1 MKNNNTHK
9 FNFAKHILILLSV
22 FIVSCEK
29 DDNDLT
35 PPTITLVGDTS
46 IDVNLYSTYTDPGFS
61 ASDDTDGDIT
71 SLVVIGGDTV
81 DTDTEGS
88 YNVTYD
94 VSDAAGN
101 QAIQASRTISV
112 VPNAVN
118 APATYAFTRN
128 GESTVS
134 FEGQST
140 RLAQSNELYAAL
152 NAQTGVDVDALN
164 QMFAGG
170 SDGKSA
176 GFADEALNG
185 TTKLIRSKTSASAL
199 RGSGAVKASF
209 DAWIQE
215 YVNDVMPN
223 YGVDA
228 APGQAGAF
236 GSYAF
241 NAKGHEI
248 DQLFFKGL
256 IGAFTLD
263 QIVNNYIDSAYLES
277 YKEDNTNDVISGS
290 SNPYTTMEH
299 KWDEGFGYL
308 YGHAGEDIA
317 TAGSTPSGSGNL
329 LMKYFKKVNSS
340 DTKDPQ
346 IANDVYNAFII
357 GRAAIGA
364 KNYTVMD
371 AQSAIIKQKLSSVI
385 GHYAIHYLSGA
396 ISTIGSSTGADR
408 LSAFHGLSEGYGFVL
423 SLQFTND
430 GTDSPYFTKDEV
442 DTYLTQIDNFYTVE
456 TATLQT
462 IHDEIKSRFGI

>member
-1 MKNNNTHK
+1 MKTFYNY
-9 FNFAKHILILLSV
+9 ILFTLPILMLL
-22 FIVSCEK
+22 FVSC
-29 DDNDLT
+29 DNDDDDLT
-35 PPTITLVGDTS
+35 SPIITLVGSTS
-46 IDVNLYSTYTDPGFS
+46 IEVNLYSTYTDPGYS

-88 YNVTYD
+88 YSVTYD

-128 GESTVS
+128 GESTVT
-134 FEGQST
+134 FGGQST

-164 QMFAGG
+164 LMFAGG

-176 GFADEALNG
+176 GFADETLNG
-185 TTKLIRSKTSASAL
+185 TTKLLRSKTSASAM
-199 RGSGAVKASF
+199 RGSSAVKASF

-317 TAGSTPSGSGNL
+317 TAGSTPSGGGNL

-346 IANDVYNAFII
+346 IANDVYNAFIT
-357 GRAAIGA
+357 GRAAIVA

-396 ISTIGSSTGADR
+396 ITNIGTLTGADR
-408 LSAFHGLSEGYGFVL
+408 LPAFHGLSEGYGFIL

-442 DTYLTQIDNFYTVE
+442 DTYLTQIDDFYTVD
-456 TATLQT
+456 TATLQA
-462 IHDEIKSRFGI
+462 IHDEIKTRFGI

>member
-1 MKNNNTHK
+1 MKTFYNY
-9 FNFAKHILILLSV
+9 ILFTLPILMLL
-22 FIVSCEK
+22 FVSC
-29 DDNDLT
+29 DNDDDDLT
-35 PPTITLVGDTS
+35 SPIITLVGSTS
-46 IDVNLYSTYTDPGFS
+46 IEVNLYSTYTDPGYS

-88 YNVTYD
+88 YSVTYD

-128 GESTVS
+128 GESTVT
-134 FEGQST
+134 FGGQST

-164 QMFAGG
+164 LMFAGG

-176 GFADEALNG
+176 GFADETLNG
-185 TTKLIRSKTSASAL
+185 TTKLLRSKTSASAM
-199 RGSGAVKASF
+199 RGSSAVKASF

-317 TAGSTPSGSGNL
+317 TAGSTPSGGGNL

-346 IANDVYNAFII
+346 IANDVYNAFIT
-357 GRAAIGA
+357 GRAAIVA
-364 KNYTVMD
+364 KNYIVMD

-385 GHYAIHYLSGA
+385 GHFAIHYLSGA
-396 ISTIGSSTGADR
+396 ITNIGTSTGADR
-408 LSAFHGLSEGYGFVL
+408 LPAFHGLSEGYGFIL

-442 DTYLTQIDNFYTVE
+442 DTYLTQIDDFYTVD
-456 TATLQT
+456 TATLQA
-462 IHDEIKSRFGI
+462 IHDEIKTRFGI

>member
-1 MKNNNTHK
+1 MKNFYNY
-9 FNFAKHILILLSV
+9 ILLTLPISMLL
-22 FIVSCEK
+22 FVSC
-29 DDNDLT
+29 DNDDDDLT
-35 PPTITLVGDTS
+35 SPIITLVGSTS
-46 IDVNLYSTYTDPGFS
+46 IEVNLYSTYTDPGYS

-88 YNVTYD
+88 YSVTYD

-128 GESTVS
+128 GESTVT
-134 FEGQST
+134 FGGQST

-164 QMFAGG
+164 LMFAGG

-176 GFADEALNG
+176 GFADETLNG
-185 TTKLIRSKTSASAL
+185 TTKLLRSKTSASAM
-199 RGSGAVKASF
+199 RGSSAVKASF

-317 TAGSTPSGSGNL
+317 TAGSTPSGGGNL

-346 IANDVYNAFII
+346 IANDVYNAFIT
-357 GRAAIGA
+357 GRAAIVA

-396 ISTIGSSTGADR
+396 ITNIGTSTGADR
-408 LSAFHGLSEGYGFVL
+408 LPAFHGLSEGYGFIL

-442 DTYLTQIDNFYTVE
+442 DTYLTQIDDFYTVD
-456 TATLQT
+456 TATLQA
-462 IHDEIKSRFGI
+462 IHDEIKTRFGI

>member
-1 MKNNNTHK
+1 MKNFYNY
-9 FNFAKHILILLSV
+9 ILLTLPISMLL
-22 FIVSCEK
+22 FVSC
-29 DDNDLT
+29 DNDDDDLT
-35 PPTITLVGDTS
+35 SPIITLVGSTS
-46 IDVNLYSTYTDPGFS
+46 IEVNLYSTYTDPGYS

-88 YNVTYD
+88 YSVTYD

-128 GESTVS
+128 GESTVT
-134 FEGQST
+134 FGGQST

-152 NAQTGVDVDALN
+152 NAQTGVDVAALN
-164 QMFAGG
+164 LMFAGG

-176 GFADEALNG
+176 GFADETLNG
-185 TTKLIRSKTSASAL
+185 TTKLLRSKTSASAM
-199 RGSGAVKASF
+199 RGSSAVKASF

-317 TAGSTPSGSGNL
+317 TAGSTPSGGGNL

-346 IANDVYNAFII
+346 IANDVYNAFIT
-357 GRAAIGA
+357 GRAAIVA

-385 GHYAIHYLSGA
+385 GHFAIHYLSGA
-396 ISTIGSSTGADR
+396 ITNIGTSTGADR
-408 LSAFHGLSEGYGFVL
+408 LPAFHGLSEGYGFIL

-442 DTYLTQIDNFYTVE
+442 DTYLTQIDDFYTVD
-456 TATLQT
+456 TATLQA
-462 IHDEIKSRFGI
+462 IHDEIKTRFGI

>member
-1 MKNNNTHK
+1 MKNFYNY
-9 FNFAKHILILLSV
+9 ILFTLPILMLL
-22 FIVSCEK
+22 FVSC
-29 DDNDLT
+29 DNDDDDLT
-35 PPTITLVGDTS
+35 SPIITLVGSTS
-46 IDVNLYSTYTDPGFS
+46 IEVNLYSTYTDPGYS

-88 YNVTYD
+88 YSVTYD

-128 GESTVS
+128 GESTVT
-134 FEGQST
+134 FGGQST

-164 QMFAGG
+164 LMFAGG

-176 GFADEALNG
+176 GFADETLNG
-185 TTKLIRSKTSASAL
+185 TTKLLRSKTSASAM
-199 RGSGAVKASF
+199 RGSSAVKASF

-317 TAGSTPSGSGNL
+317 TAGSAPSGGGNL

-346 IANDVYNAFII
+346 IANDVYNAFIT
-357 GRAAIGA
+357 GRAAIVA

-396 ISTIGSSTGADR
+396 ITNIGTLTGADR
-408 LSAFHGLSEGYGFVL
+408 LPAFHGLSEGYGFIL

-442 DTYLTQIDNFYTVE
+442 DTYLTQIDDFYTVD
-456 TATLQT
+456 TATLQA
-462 IHDEIKSRFGI
+462 IHDEIKTRFGI

>member
-1 MKNNNTHK
+1 MKTFYNY
-9 FNFAKHILILLSV
+9 ILFTLPILMLL
-22 FIVSCEK
+22 FVSCEN
-29 DDNDLT
+29 DDDDLT
-35 PPTITLVGDTS
+35 SPIITLVGSTS
-46 IDVNLYSTYTDPGFS
+46 IEVNLYSTYTDPGYS

-88 YNVTYD
+88 YSVTYD

-128 GESTVS
+128 GDSTVT
-134 FEGQST
+134 FGGQST

-164 QMFAGG
+164 LMFAGG

-176 GFADEALNG
+176 GFADETLNG
-185 TTKLIRSKTSASAL
+185 TTKLLRSKTSASAM
-199 RGSGAVKASF
+199 RGSSAVKASF

-317 TAGSTPSGSGNL
+317 TAGSTPSGGGNL

-346 IANDVYNAFII
+346 IANDVYNAFIT
-357 GRAAIGA
+357 GRAAIVA

-396 ISTIGSSTGADR
+396 ITNIGTSTGADR
-408 LSAFHGLSEGYGFVL
+408 LPAFHGLSEGYGFIL

-442 DTYLTQIDNFYTVE
+442 DTYLTQIDDFYTVD
-456 TATLQT
+456 TATLQA
-462 IHDEIKSRFGI
+462 IHDEIKTRFGI

>member
-1 MKNNNTHK
+1 MKTFYNY
-9 FNFAKHILILLSV
+9 ILFTLPILMLL
-22 FIVSCEK
+22 FVSC
-29 DDNDLT
+29 DNDDDDLT
-35 PPTITLVGDTS
+35 SPIITLVGSTS
-46 IDVNLYSTYTDPGFS
+46 IEVNLYSTYTDPGYS

-88 YNVTYD
+88 YSVTYD

-128 GESTVS
+128 GESTVT
-134 FEGQST
+134 FGGQST

-164 QMFAGG
+164 LMFAGG

-176 GFADEALNG
+176 GFADETLNG
-185 TTKLIRSKTSASAL
+185 TTKLLRSKTSASAM
-199 RGSGAVKASF
+199 RGSSAVKASLF

-317 TAGSTPSGSGNL
+317 TAGSTPSGGGNL

-346 IANDVYNAFII
+346 IANDVYNAFIT
-357 GRAAIGA
+357 GRAAIAA

-385 GHYAIHYLSGA
+385 GHFAIHYLSGA
-396 ISTIGSSTGADR
+396 ITNIGTSTGADR
-408 LSAFHGLSEGYGFVL
+408 LPAFHGLSEGYGFIL

-442 DTYLTQIDNFYTVE
+442 DTYLTQIDDFYTVD
-456 TATLQT
+456 TATLQA
-462 IHDEIKSRFGI
+462 IHDEIKTRFGI

>member
-1 MKNNNTHK
+1 MKTFYNY
-9 FNFAKHILILLSV
+9 ILFTLPILMLL
-22 FIVSCEK
+22 FVSC
-29 DDNDLT
+29 DNDDDDLT
-35 PPTITLVGDTS
+35 SPIITLVGSTS
-46 IDVNLYSTYTDPGFS
+46 IEVNLYSTYTDPGYS

-88 YNVTYD
+88 YSVTYD

-128 GESTVS
+128 GESTVT
-134 FEGQST
+134 FGGQST

-164 QMFAGG
+164 LMFAGG

-176 GFADEALNG
+176 GFADETLNG
-185 TTKLIRSKTSASAL
+185 TTKLLRSKTSASAM
-199 RGSGAVKASF
+199 RGSSAVKASLF

-317 TAGSTPSGSGNL
+317 TAGSTPSGGGNL

-346 IANDVYNAFII
+346 IANDVYNAFIT
-357 GRAAIGA
+357 GRAAIVA

-385 GHYAIHYLSGA
+385 GHFAIHYLSGA
-396 ISTIGSSTGADR
+396 ITNIGTSTGADR
-408 LSAFHGLSEGYGFVL
+408 LPAFHGLSEGYGFIL

-442 DTYLTQIDNFYTVE
+442 DTYLTQIDDFYTVD
-456 TATLQT
+456 TATLQA
-462 IHDEIKSRFGI
+462 IHDEIKTRFGI

>member
-1 MKNNNTHK
+1 MKTFYNY
-9 FNFAKHILILLSV
+9 ILFTLPILMLL
-22 FIVSCEK
+22 FVSCEN
-29 DDNDLT
+29 DDDDLT
-35 PPTITLVGDTS
+35 SPIITLVGSTS
-46 IDVNLYSTYTDPGFS
+46 IEVNLYSTYTDPGYS

-88 YNVTYD
+88 YSVTYD

-128 GESTVS
+128 GESTVT
-134 FEGQST
+134 FGGQST

-164 QMFAGG
+164 LMFAGG

-176 GFADEALNG
+176 GFADETLNG
-185 TTKLIRSKTSASAL
+185 TTKLLRSKTSASAM
-199 RGSGAVKASF
+199 RGSSAVKASF

-317 TAGSTPSGSGNL
+317 TAGSTPSGGGNL

-346 IANDVYNAFII
+346 IANDVYNAFIT
-357 GRAAIGA
+357 GRAAIVA

-396 ISTIGSSTGADR
+396 ITNIGTSTGADR
-408 LSAFHGLSEGYGFVL
+408 LPAFHGLSEGYGFIL

-442 DTYLTQIDNFYTVE
+442 DTYLTQIDDFYTVD
-456 TATLQT
+456 TATLQA
-462 IHDEIKSRFGI
+462 IHDEIKTRFGI

>member
-1 MKNNNTHK
+1 MKTFYNY
-9 FNFAKHILILLSV
+9 ILLTLPILMLL
-22 FIVSCEK
+22 FVSC
-29 DDNDLT
+29 DNDDDDLT
-35 PPTITLVGDTS
+35 SPIITLVGSTS
-46 IDVNLYSTYTDPGFS
+46 IEVNLYSTYTDPGYS

-88 YNVTYD
+88 YSVTYD

-128 GESTVS
+128 GESTVT
-134 FEGQST
+134 FGGQST

-164 QMFAGG
+164 LMFAGG

-176 GFADEALNG
+176 GFADETLNG
-185 TTKLIRSKTSASAL
+185 TTKLLRSKTSASAM
-199 RGSGAVKASF
+199 RGSSAVKASF

-317 TAGSTPSGSGNL
+317 TAGSAPSGGGNL

-346 IANDVYNAFII
+346 IANDVYNAFIT
-357 GRAAIGA
+357 GRAAIVA

-396 ISTIGSSTGADR
+396 ITNIGTSTGADR
-408 LSAFHGLSEGYGFVL
+408 LPAFHGLSEGYGFIL

-442 DTYLTQIDNFYTVE
+442 DTYLTQIDDFYTVD
-456 TATLQT
+456 TATLQA
-462 IHDEIKSRFGI
+462 IHDEIKTRFGI

>member
-1 MKNNNTHK
+1 MKTFYNY
-9 FNFAKHILILLSV
+9 ILFTLPILMLL
-22 FIVSCEK
+22 FVSCEN
-29 DDNDLT
+29 DDDDLT
-35 PPTITLVGDTS
+35 SPIITLVGSTS
-46 IDVNLYSTYTDPGFS
+46 IEVNLYSTYTDPGYS

-88 YNVTYD
+88 YSVTYD

-134 FEGQST
+134 FDGQST

-164 QMFAGG
+164 MMFAGG

-176 GFADEALNG
+176 GFADETLNG
-185 TTKLIRSKTSASAL
+185 TTKLIRSKTSASAM
-199 RGSGAVKASF
+199 RGSSAVKASF

-317 TAGSTPSGSGNL
+317 TAGSTPSGGGNL

-346 IANDVYNAFII
+346 IANDVYNAFIT
-357 GRAAIGA
+357 GRAAIVA

-396 ISTIGSSTGADR
+396 ITNIGTSTGADR
-408 LSAFHGLSEGYGFVL
+408 LPAFHGLSEGYGFIL

-442 DTYLTQIDNFYTVE
+442 DTYLTQIDDFYTVD
-456 TATLQT
+456 TATLQA
-462 IHDEIKSRFGI
+462 IHDEIKTRFGI

>member
-1 MKNNNTHK
+1 MKNFYNY
-9 FNFAKHILILLSV
+9 ILLTLPISMLL
-22 FIVSCEK
+22 FVSC
-29 DDNDLT
+29 DNDDDDLT
-35 PPTITLVGDTS
+35 SPIITLVGSTS
-46 IDVNLYSTYTDPGFS
+46 IEVNLYSTYTDPGYS

-88 YNVTYD
+88 YSVTYD

-128 GESTVS
+128 GESTVT
-134 FEGQST
+134 FGGQST

-164 QMFAGG
+164 LMFAGG

-176 GFADEALNG
+176 GFADETLNG
-185 TTKLIRSKTSASAL
+185 TTKLLRSKTSASAM
-199 RGSGAVKASF
+199 RGSSAVKASF

-317 TAGSTPSGSGNL
+317 TAGSTPSGGGNL

-346 IANDVYNAFII
+346 IANDVYNAFIT
-357 GRAAIGA
+357 GRAAIVA

-396 ISTIGSSTGADR
+396 ITNIGTLTGADR
-408 LSAFHGLSEGYGFVL
+408 LPAFHGLSEGYGFIL

-442 DTYLTQIDNFYTVE
+442 DTYLTQIDDFYTVD
-456 TATLQT
+456 TATLQA
-462 IHDEIKSRFGI
+462 IHDEIKTRFGI

>member
-1 MKNNNTHK
+1 MKTFYNY
-9 FNFAKHILILLSV
+9 ILFTLPILMLL
-22 FIVSCEK
+22 FVSCEN
-29 DDNDLT
+29 DDDDLT
-35 PPTITLVGDTS
+35 SPIITLVGSTS
-46 IDVNLYSTYTDPGFS
+46 IEVNLYSTYTDPGYS

-88 YNVTYD
+88 YSVTYD

-128 GESTVS
+128 GESTVT
-134 FEGQST
+134 FGGQST

-152 NAQTGVDVDALN
+152 NAQTGVDVAALN
-164 QMFAGG
+164 LMFAGG

-176 GFADEALNG
+176 GFADETLNG
-185 TTKLIRSKTSASAL
+185 TTKLLRSKTSASAM
-199 RGSGAVKASF
+199 RGSSAVKASF

-317 TAGSTPSGSGNL
+317 TAGSTPSGGGNL

-346 IANDVYNAFII
+346 IANDVYNAFIT
-357 GRAAIGA
+357 GRAAIVA

-396 ISTIGSSTGADR
+396 ITNIGTLTGADR
-408 LSAFHGLSEGYGFVL
+408 LPAFHGLSEGYGFIL

-442 DTYLTQIDNFYTVE
+442 DTYLTQIDDFYTVD
-456 TATLQT
+456 TATLQA
-462 IHDEIKSRFGI
+462 IHDEIKTRFGI

>member
-1 MKNNNTHK
+1 MKTFYNY
-9 FNFAKHILILLSV
+9 ILFTLPILMLL
-22 FIVSCEK
+22 FVSC
-29 DDNDLT
+29 DNDDDDLT
-35 PPTITLVGDTS
+35 SPIITLVGSTS
-46 IDVNLYSTYTDPGFS
+46 IEVNLYSTYTDPGYS

-88 YNVTYD
+88 YSVTYD

-128 GESTVS
+128 GESTVT
-134 FEGQST
+134 FGGQST

-164 QMFAGG
+164 LMFAGG

-176 GFADEALNG
+176 GFADETLNG
-185 TTKLIRSKTSASAL
+185 TTKLLRSKTSASAM
-199 RGSGAVKASF
+199 RGSSAVKASF

-317 TAGSTPSGSGNL
+317 TAGSAPSGGGNL

-346 IANDVYNAFII
+346 IANDVYNAFIT
-357 GRAAIGA
+357 GRAAIVA

-396 ISTIGSSTGADR
+396 ITNIGTLTGADR
-408 LSAFHGLSEGYGFVL
+408 LPAFHGLSEGYGFIL

-442 DTYLTQIDNFYTVE
+442 DTYLTQIDDFYTVD
-456 TATLQT
+456 TATLQA
-462 IHDEIKSRFGI
+462 IHDEIKTRFGI

>member
-1 MKNNNTHK
+1 MKTFYNY
-9 FNFAKHILILLSV
+9 ILLTLPILMLL
-22 FIVSCEK
+22 FVSC
-29 DDNDLT
+29 DNDDDDLT
-35 PPTITLVGDTS
+35 SPIITLVGSTS
-46 IDVNLYSTYTDPGFS
+46 IEVNLYSTYTDPGYS

-88 YNVTYD
+88 YSVTYD

-128 GESTVS
+128 GESTVT
-134 FEGQST
+134 FGGQST

-164 QMFAGG
+164 LMFAGG

-176 GFADEALNG
+176 GFADETLNG
-185 TTKLIRSKTSASAL
+185 TTKLLRSKTSASAM
-199 RGSGAVKASF
+199 RGSSAVKASF

-317 TAGSTPSGSGNL
+317 TAGSTPSGGGNL

-346 IANDVYNAFII
+346 IANDVYNAFIT
-357 GRAAIGA
+357 GRAAIVA

-396 ISTIGSSTGADR
+396 ITNIGTSTGADR
-408 LSAFHGLSEGYGFVL
+408 LPAFHGLSEGYGFIL

-442 DTYLTQIDNFYTVE
+442 DTYLTQIDDFYTVD
-456 TATLQT
+456 TATLQA
-462 IHDEIKSRFGI
+462 IHDEIKTRFGI

>member
-1 MKNNNTHK
+1 MKNFYNY
-9 FNFAKHILILLSV
+9 ILFTLPILMLL
-22 FIVSCEK
+22 FVSC
-29 DDNDLT
+29 DNDDDDLT
-35 PPTITLVGDTS
+35 SPIITLVGSTS
-46 IDVNLYSTYTDPGFS
+46 IEVNLYSTYTDPGYS

-88 YNVTYD
+88 YSVTYD

-128 GESTVS
+128 GESTVT
-134 FEGQST
+134 FGGQST

-164 QMFAGG
+164 LMFAGG

-176 GFADEALNG
+176 GFADETLNG
-185 TTKLIRSKTSASAL
+185 TTKLLRSKTSASAM
-199 RGSGAVKASF
+199 RGSSAVKASF

-317 TAGSTPSGSGNL
+317 TAGSTPSGGGNL

-346 IANDVYNAFII
+346 IANDVYNAFIT
-357 GRAAIGA
+357 GRAAIVA

-396 ISTIGSSTGADR
+396 ITNIGTSTGADR
-408 LSAFHGLSEGYGFVL
+408 LPAFHGLSEGYGFIL

-442 DTYLTQIDNFYTVE
+442 DTYLTQIDDFYTVD
-456 TATLQT
+456 TATLQA
-462 IHDEIKSRFGI
+462 IHDEIKTRFGI

>member
-1 MKNNNTHK
+1 MKTFYNY
-9 FNFAKHILILLSV
+9 ILFTLPILMLL
-22 FIVSCEK
+22 FVSCEN
-29 DDNDLT
+29 DDDDLT
-35 PPTITLVGDTS
+35 SPIITLVGSTS
-46 IDVNLYSTYTDPGFS
+46 IEVNLYSTYTDPGYS

-88 YNVTYD
+88 YSVTYD

-128 GESTVS
+128 GESTVT
-134 FEGQST
+134 FGGQST

-164 QMFAGG
+164 LMFAGG

-176 GFADEALNG
+176 GFADETLNG
-185 TTKLIRSKTSASAL
+185 TTKLLRSKTSASAM
-199 RGSGAVKASF
+199 RGSSAVKASF

-317 TAGSTPSGSGNL
+317 TAGSTPSGGGNL

-346 IANDVYNAFII
+346 IANDVYNAFIT
-357 GRAAIGA
+357 GRAAIVA
-364 KNYTVMD
+364 KNYTVMY

-396 ISTIGSSTGADR
+396 ITNIGTSTGADR
-408 LSAFHGLSEGYGFVL
+408 LPAFHGLSEGYGFIL

-442 DTYLTQIDNFYTVE
+442 DTYLTQIDDFYTVD
-456 TATLQT
+456 TATLQA
-462 IHDEIKSRFGI
+462 IHDEIKTRFGI

>member
-1 MKNNNTHK
+1 MKTFYNY
-9 FNFAKHILILLSV
+9 ILFTLPILMLL
-22 FIVSCEK
+22 FVSCEN
-29 DDNDLT
+29 DDDDLT
-35 PPTITLVGDTS
+35 SPIITLVGSTS
-46 IDVNLYSTYTDPGFS
+46 IEVNLYSTYTDPGYS

-88 YNVTYD
+88 YSVTYD

-128 GESTVS
+128 GESTVT
-134 FEGQST
+134 FGGQST

-164 QMFAGG
+164 LMFAGG

-176 GFADEALNG
+176 GFADETLNG
-185 TTKLIRSKTSASAL
+185 TTKLLRSKTSASAM
-199 RGSGAVKASF
+199 RGSSAVKASF

-317 TAGSTPSGSGNL
+317 TAGSTPSGGGNL

-346 IANDVYNAFII
+346 IANDVYNAFIT
-357 GRAAIGA
+357 GRAAIVA

-396 ISTIGSSTGADR
+396 ITNIGTLTGADR
-408 LSAFHGLSEGYGFVL
+408 LPAFHGLSEGYGFIL

-442 DTYLTQIDNFYTVE
+442 DTYLTQIDDFYTVD
-456 TATLQT
+456 TATLQA
-462 IHDEIKSRFGI
+462 IHDEIKTRFGI

>member
-1 MKNNNTHK
+1 MKTFYNY
-9 FNFAKHILILLSV
+9 ILFTLPILMLL
-22 FIVSCEK
+22 FVSC
-29 DDNDLT
+29 DNDDDDLT
-35 PPTITLVGDTS
+35 SPIITLVGSTS
-46 IDVNLYSTYTDPGFS
+46 IEVNLYSTYTDPGYS

-88 YNVTYD
+88 YSVTYD

-112 VPNAVN
+112 VHNAVN

-128 GESTVS
+128 GESTVT
-134 FEGQST
+134 FGGQST

-164 QMFAGG
+164 LMFAGG

-176 GFADEALNG
+176 GFADETLNG
-185 TTKLIRSKTSASAL
+185 TTKLLRSKTSASAM
-199 RGSGAVKASF
+199 RGSSAVKASLF

-317 TAGSTPSGSGNL
+317 TAGSTPSGGGNL

-346 IANDVYNAFII
+346 IANDVYNAFIT
-357 GRAAIGA
+357 GRAAIVA

-385 GHYAIHYLSGA
+385 GHFAIHYLSGA
-396 ISTIGSSTGADR
+396 ITNIGTSTGADR
-408 LSAFHGLSEGYGFVL
+408 LPAFHGLSEGYGFIL

-442 DTYLTQIDNFYTVE
+442 DTYLTQIDDFYTVD
-456 TATLQT
+456 TATLQA
-462 IHDEIKSRFGI
+462 IHDEIKTRFGI

>member
-1 MKNNNTHK
+1 MKTFYNY
-9 FNFAKHILILLSV
+9 ILFTLPILMLL
-22 FIVSCEK
+22 FVSC
-29 DDNDLT
+29 DNDDDDLT
-35 PPTITLVGDTS
+35 SPIITLVGSTS
-46 IDVNLYSTYTDPGFS
+46 IEVNLYSTYTDPGYS

-88 YNVTYD
+88 YSVTYD

-128 GESTVS
+128 GESTVT
-134 FEGQST
+134 FGGQST

-164 QMFAGG
+164 LMFAGG

-176 GFADEALNG
+176 GFADETLNG
-185 TTKLIRSKTSASAL
+185 TTKLLRSKTSASAM
-199 RGSGAVKASF
+199 RGSSAVKASF

-346 IANDVYNAFII
+346 IANDVYNAFIT
-357 GRAAIGA
+357 GRAAIVA
-364 KNYTVMD
+364 KNYIVMD

-385 GHYAIHYLSGA
+385 GHFAIHYLSGA
-396 ISTIGSSTGADR
+396 ITNIGTSTGADR
-408 LSAFHGLSEGYGFVL
+408 LPAFHGLSEGYGFIL

-442 DTYLTQIDNFYTVE
+442 DTYLTQIDDFYTVD
-456 TATLQT
+456 TATLQA
-462 IHDEIKSRFGI
+462 IHDEIKTRFGI

>member
-1 MKNNNTHK
+1 MKTFYNY
-9 FNFAKHILILLSV
+9 ILFTLPILMLL
-22 FIVSCEK
+22 FVSCEN
-29 DDNDLT
+29 DDDDLT
-35 PPTITLVGDTS
+35 SPIITLVGSTS
-46 IDVNLYSTYTDPGFS
+46 IEVNLYSTYTDPGYS

-88 YNVTYD
+88 YSVTYD

-118 APATYAFTRN
+118 APSTYAFTRN
-128 GESTVS
+128 GDSTVT
-134 FEGQST
+134 FGGQST

-164 QMFAGG
+164 LMFAGG

-176 GFADEALNG
+176 GFADETLNG
-185 TTKLIRSKTSASAL
+185 TTKLLRSKTSASAM
-199 RGSGAVKASF
+199 RGSSAVKASF
-209 DAWIQE
+209 DAWIKE

-317 TAGSTPSGSGNL
+317 TAGSTPSGGGNL

-346 IANDVYNAFII
+346 IANDVYNAFIT
-357 GRAAIGA
+357 GRAAIVA

-396 ISTIGSSTGADR
+396 ITNIGTSTGADR
-408 LSAFHGLSEGYGFVL
+408 LPAFHGLSEGYGFIL

-442 DTYLTQIDNFYTVE
+442 DTYLTQIDDFYTVD
-456 TATLQT
+456 TATLQA
-462 IHDEIKSRFGI
+462 IHDEIKTRFGI

>member
-1 MKNNNTHK
+1 MKNYSTNK
-9 FNFAKHILILLSV
+9 LNFTKLLLLLLTV
-22 FIVSCEK
+22 AFVSCDN

-46 IDVNLYSTYTDPGFS
+46 IEVNLYSTYTDPGFS

-88 YNVTYD
+88 YTVTYD

-134 FEGQST
+134 FGGQST

-176 GFADEALNG
+176 GFADEKLNG
-185 TTKLIRSKTSASAL
+185 TTKLIRSKTSASAM
-199 RGSGAVKASF
+199 RGSSAVKASF

-317 TAGSTPSGSGNL
+317 TAGSTPSGAGNL

-346 IANDVYNAFII
+346 IANDVYNAFIT
-357 GRAAIGA
+357 GRAAIVA

-442 DTYLTQIDNFYTVE
+442 DAYLTQIENFYTVD
-456 TATLQT
+456 TSTLQT

>member
-1 MKNNNTHK
+1 MKTFYNY
-9 FNFAKHILILLSV
+9 ILFTLPILMLL
-22 FIVSCEK
+22 FVSC
-29 DDNDLT
+29 DNDDDDLT
-35 PPTITLVGDTS
+35 SPIITLVGSTS
-46 IDVNLYSTYTDPGFS
+46 IEVNLYSTYTDPGYS

-88 YNVTYD
+88 YSVTYD

-128 GESTVS
+128 GESTVT
-134 FEGQST
+134 FGGQST

-164 QMFAGG
+164 LMFAGG

-176 GFADEALNG
+176 GFADETLNG
-185 TTKLIRSKTSASAL
+185 TTKLLRSKTSASAM
-199 RGSGAVKASF
+199 RGSSAVKASF

-317 TAGSTPSGSGNL
+317 TAGSTPSGGGNL

-346 IANDVYNAFII
+346 IANDVYNAFIT
-357 GRAAIGA
+357 GRAAIVA

-385 GHYAIHYLSGA
+385 GHFAIHYLSGA
-396 ISTIGSSTGADR
+396 ITNIGTSTGADR
-408 LSAFHGLSEGYGFVL
+408 LPAFHGLSEGYGFIL

-442 DTYLTQIDNFYTVE
+442 DTYLTQIDDFYTVD
-456 TATLQT
+456 TATLQA
-462 IHDEIKSRFGI
+462 IHDEIKTRFGI

>member
-1 MKNNNTHK
+1 M
-9 FNFAKHILILLSV
+9 LL
-22 FIVSCEK
+22 FVSC
-29 DDNDLT
+29 DNDDDDLT
-35 PPTITLVGDTS
+35 SPIITLVGSTS
-46 IDVNLYSTYTDPGFS
+46 IEVNLYSTYTDPGYS

-88 YNVTYD
+88 YSVTYD

-128 GESTVS
+128 GESTVT
-134 FEGQST
+134 FGGQST

-164 QMFAGG
+164 LMFAGG

-176 GFADEALNG
+176 GFADETLNG
-185 TTKLIRSKTSASAL
+185 TTKLLRSKTSASAM
-199 RGSGAVKASF
+199 RGSSAVKASLF

-317 TAGSTPSGSGNL
+317 TAGSTPSGGGNL

-346 IANDVYNAFII
+346 IANDVYNAFIT
-357 GRAAIGA
+357 GRAAIVA

-385 GHYAIHYLSGA
+385 GHFAIHYLSGA
-396 ISTIGSSTGADR
+396 ITNIGTSTGADR
-408 LSAFHGLSEGYGFVL
+408 LPAFHGLSEGYGFIL

-442 DTYLTQIDNFYTVE
+442 DTYLTQIDDFYTVD
-456 TATLQT
+456 TATLQA
-462 IHDEIKSRFGI
+462 IHDEIKTRFGI

>member
-1 MKNNNTHK
+1 MKTFYNY
-9 FNFAKHILILLSV
+9 ILFTLPILMLL
-22 FIVSCEK
+22 FVSCEN
-29 DDNDLT
+29 DDDDLT
-35 PPTITLVGDTS
+35 SPIITLVGTTS
-46 IDVNLYSTYTDPGFS
+46 IEVNLYSTYTDPGYS

-88 YNVTYD
+88 YSVTYD

-128 GESTVS
+128 GESTVT
-134 FEGQST
+134 FGGQST

-164 QMFAGG
+164 LMFAGG

-176 GFADEALNG
+176 GFADETLNG
-185 TTKLIRSKTSASAL
+185 TTKLLRSKTSASAM
-199 RGSGAVKASF
+199 RGSSAVKASF

-317 TAGSTPSGSGNL
+317 TAGSTPSGGGNL

-346 IANDVYNAFII
+346 IANDVYNAFIT
-357 GRAAIGA
+357 GRAAIVA

-396 ISTIGSSTGADR
+396 ITNIGTSTGADR
-408 LSAFHGLSEGYGFVL
+408 LPAFHGLSEGYGFIL

-442 DTYLTQIDNFYTVE
+442 DTYLTQIDDFYTVD
-456 TATLQT
+456 TATLQA
-462 IHDEIKSRFGI
+462 IHDEIKTRFGI

>member
-1 MKNNNTHK
+1 MKTFYNY
-9 FNFAKHILILLSV
+9 ILFTLPILMLL
-22 FIVSCEK
+22 FVSCEN
-29 DDNDLT
+29 DDDDLT
-35 PPTITLVGDTS
+35 SPIITLVGSTS
-46 IDVNLYSTYTDPGFS
+46 IEVNLYSTYTDPGYS

-88 YNVTYD
+88 YSVTYD

-128 GESTVS
+128 GESTVT
-134 FEGQST
+134 FGGQST

-164 QMFAGG
+164 LMFAGG

-176 GFADEALNG
+176 GFADETLNG
-185 TTKLIRSKTSASAL
+185 TTKLLRSKTSASAM
-199 RGSGAVKASF
+199 RGSSAVKASF

-215 YVNDVMPN
+215 YINDVMPN

-317 TAGSTPSGSGNL
+317 TAGSTPSGGGNL

-346 IANDVYNAFII
+346 IANDVYNAFIT
-357 GRAAIGA
+357 GRAAIVA

-396 ISTIGSSTGADR
+396 ITNIGTSTGADR
-408 LSAFHGLSEGYGFVL
+408 LPAFHGLSEGYGFIL

-442 DTYLTQIDNFYTVE
+442 DTYLTQIDDFYNVD
-456 TATLQT
+456 TATLQA
-462 IHDEIKSRFGI
+462 IHDEIKTRFGI

>member
-1 MKNNNTHK
+1 MKNFYNY
-9 FNFAKHILILLSV
+9 ILFTLPILMLL
-22 FIVSCEK
+22 FVSC
-29 DDNDLT
+29 DNDDDDLT
-35 PPTITLVGDTS
+35 SPIITLVGSTS
-46 IDVNLYSTYTDPGFS
+46 IEVNLYSTYTDPGYS

-88 YNVTYD
+88 YSVTYD

-134 FEGQST
+134 FDGQST

-164 QMFAGG
+164 LMFAGG

-176 GFADEALNG
+176 GFADETLNG
-185 TTKLIRSKTSASAL
+185 TTKLLRSKTSASAM
-199 RGSGAVKASF
+199 RGSSAVKASF

-317 TAGSTPSGSGNL
+317 TAGSAPSGGGNL

-346 IANDVYNAFII
+346 IANDVYNAFIT
-357 GRAAIGA
+357 GRAAIVA

-396 ISTIGSSTGADR
+396 ITNIGTSTGADR
-408 LSAFHGLSEGYGFVL
+408 LPAFHGLSEGYGFIL

-442 DTYLTQIDNFYTVE
+442 DTYLTQIDDFYTVD
-456 TATLQT
+456 TATLQA
-462 IHDEIKSRFGI
+462 IHDEIKTRFGI

>member
-1 MKNNNTHK
+1 MKNNTILK
-9 FNFAKHILILLSV
+9 FNFPKYIFILLSI
-22 FIVSCEK
+22 FIISCDN

-46 IDVNLYSTYTDPGFS
+46 IEVNLYSTYTDPGFS

-71 SLVVIGGDTV
+71 SLVVLGGDTV
-81 DTDTEGS
+81 DTNIEGS
-88 YNVTYD
+88 YTVTYD

-134 FEGQST
+134 FDGQST

-152 NAQTGVDVDALN
+152 NAQTGVDVDILN
-164 QMFAGG
+164 QMFAGD
-170 SDGKSA
+170 SNGKSA
-176 GFADEALNG
+176 GFADTTLNG

-199 RGSGAVKASF
+199 RGSSAVKASF

-329 LMKYFKKVNSS
+329 LMKYFNKVNSS

-442 DTYLTQIDNFYTVE
+442 DAYLTQIDNFYTVD

>member
-1 MKNNNTHK
+1 MKNFYNY
-9 FNFAKHILILLSV
+9 ILLTLPISMLL
-22 FIVSCEK
+22 FVSC
-29 DDNDLT
+29 DNDDDDLT
-35 PPTITLVGDTS
+35 SPIITLVGSTS
-46 IDVNLYSTYTDPGFS
+46 IEVNLYSTYTDPGYS

-88 YNVTYD
+88 YSVTYD

-128 GESTVS
+128 GDSTVT
-134 FEGQST
+134 FGGQST

-152 NAQTGVDVDALN
+152 NAQTGVDVAALN
-164 QMFAGG
+164 LMFAGG

-176 GFADEALNG
+176 GFADETLNG
-185 TTKLIRSKTSASAL
+185 TTKLLRSKTSASAM
-199 RGSGAVKASF
+199 RGSSAVKASF

-317 TAGSTPSGSGNL
+317 TAGSTPSGGGNL

-346 IANDVYNAFII
+346 IANDVYNAFIT
-357 GRAAIGA
+357 GRAAIVA

-396 ISTIGSSTGADR
+396 ITNIGTLTGADR
-408 LSAFHGLSEGYGFVL
+408 LPAFHGLSEGYGFIL

-442 DTYLTQIDNFYTVE
+442 DTYLTQIDDFYTVD
-456 TATLQT
+456 TATLQA
-462 IHDEIKSRFGI
+462 IHDEIKTRFGI

>member
-1 MKNNNTHK
+1 MKTFYNY
-9 FNFAKHILILLSV
+9 ILFTLPILMLL
-22 FIVSCEK
+22 FVSC
-29 DDNDLT
+29 DNDDDDLT
-35 PPTITLVGDTS
+35 SPIITLVGSTS
-46 IDVNLYSTYTDPGFS
+46 IEVNLYSTYTDPGYS

-88 YNVTYD
+88 YSVTYD

-128 GESTVS
+128 GESTVT
-134 FEGQST
+134 FGGQST

-164 QMFAGG
+164 LMFAGG

-176 GFADEALNG
+176 GFADETLNG
-185 TTKLIRSKTSASAL
+185 TTKLLRSKTSASAM
-199 RGSGAVKASF
+199 RGSSAVKASF

-317 TAGSTPSGSGNL
+317 TAGSTPSGGGNL

-346 IANDVYNAFII
+346 IANDVYNAFIT
-357 GRAAIGA
+357 GRAAIVA

-396 ISTIGSSTGADR
+396 ITNIGTSTGADR
-408 LSAFHGLSEGYGFVL
+408 LPAFHGLSEGYGFIL

-442 DTYLTQIDNFYTVE
+442 DTYLTQIDDFYTVD
-456 TATLQT
+456 TATLQA
-462 IHDEIKSRFGI
+462 IHDEIKTRFGI

>member
-1 MKNNNTHK
+1 MKNFYNY
-9 FNFAKHILILLSV
+9 ILFTLPILMLL
-22 FIVSCEK
+22 FVSC
-29 DDNDLT
+29 DNDDDDLT
-35 PPTITLVGDTS
+35 SPIITLVGSTS
-46 IDVNLYSTYTDPGFS
+46 IEVNLYSTYTDPGYS

-88 YNVTYD
+88 YSVTYD

-128 GESTVS
+128 GESTVT
-134 FEGQST
+134 FGGQST

-164 QMFAGG
+164 LMFAGG

-176 GFADEALNG
+176 GFADETLNG
-185 TTKLIRSKTSASAL
+185 TTKLLRSKTSASAM
-199 RGSGAVKASF
+199 RGSSAVKASF

-317 TAGSTPSGSGNL
+317 TAGSTPSGGGNL

-346 IANDVYNAFII
+346 IANDVYNAFIT
-357 GRAAIGA
+357 GRAAIVA

-396 ISTIGSSTGADR
+396 ITNIGTLTGADR
-408 LSAFHGLSEGYGFVL
+408 LPAFHGLSEGYGFIL

-442 DTYLTQIDNFYTVE
+442 DTYLTQIDDFYTVD
-456 TATLQT
+456 TATLQA
-462 IHDEIKSRFGI
+462 IHDEIKTRFGI